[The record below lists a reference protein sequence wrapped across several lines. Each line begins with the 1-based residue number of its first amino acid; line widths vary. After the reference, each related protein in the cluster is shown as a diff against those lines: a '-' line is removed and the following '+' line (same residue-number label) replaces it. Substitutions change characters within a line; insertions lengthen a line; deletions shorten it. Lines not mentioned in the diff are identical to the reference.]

1 MIRLST
7 ILVVLAFA
15 LTACTGATDGSGKS
29 IRISSAQTNSVRNAH
44 IASVNELRA
53 QAGLG
58 PLILSAELTAA
69 ALTQARDMAV
79 QQRAWHFGSDT
90 TSPQDRAARAGY
102 FGVIKGE
109 NIAENYSR
117 SDDLLNTWMSD
128 PDTRRLMFTPDARDI
143 GFGWYQESDGRLW
156 WVQVI
161 G

>member
-1 MIRLST
+1 MS
-7 ILVVLAFA
+7 
-15 LTACTGATDGSGKS
+15 
-29 IRISSAQTNSVRNAH
+29 
-44 IASVNELRA
+44 
-53 QAGLG
+53 
-58 PLILSAELTAA
+58 
-69 ALTQARDMAV
+69 V

-117 SDDLLNTWMSD
+117 EDELLQTWMSD
-128 PDTRRLMFTPDARDI
+128 PETRRLMFAPDARDI
-143 GFGWYQESDGRLW
+143 GFGWYQEQDGRLW

>member
-7 ILVVLAFA
+7 LLVVAA
-15 LTACTGATDGSGKS
+15 LILSACAGGGDQS
-29 IRISSAQTNSVRNAH
+29 IRISSAQTTAVRNGH
-44 IASVNELRA
+44 IAAVNELRA
-53 QAGLG
+53 QAGL
-58 PLILSAELTAA
+58 PALVLSAELTAA
-69 ALTQARDMAV
+69 ALTQARDMSV

-109 NIAENYSR
+109 NIAENYAR
-117 SDDLLNTWMSD
+117 EDELLQTWMSD
-128 PDTRRLMFTPDARDI
+128 PETRRLMFAPDARDI
-143 GFGWYQESDGRLW
+143 GFGWYQEQDGRLW

>member
-1 MIRLST
+1 MIRIAS
-7 ILVVLAFA
+7 VLAIMAFV
-15 LTACTGATDGSGKS
+15 LSACAGGDGSNKP
-29 IRISSAQTNSVRNAH
+29 IHISSAQTIPVRDGHVAAVNA
-44 IASVNELRA
+44 LRA
-53 QAGLG
+53 QAGLP

-69 ALTQARDMAV
+69 AFTHARDMSV

-102 FGVIKGE
+102 FGTIKGE
-109 NIAENYSR
+109 NIAENYAR
-117 SDDLLNTWMSD
+117 EDELLQTWMSD
-128 PDTRRLMFTPDARDI
+128 PETRRLLFVPEARDI

>member
-7 ILVVLAFA
+7 LLVAATLVLS
-15 LTACTGATDGSGKS
+15 ACAGGGGGNF
-29 IRISSAQTNSVRNAH
+29 ISSGQTAKVRSEHVAT
-44 IASVNELRA
+44 VNDMRA
-53 QAGLG
+53 QAGLP
-58 PLILSAELTAA
+58 PLVLSSELTAA
-69 ALTQARDMAV
+69 ALTQARDMSV

-102 FGVIKGE
+102 FGVITGE
-109 NIAENYSR
+109 NIAENYGS
-117 SDDLLNTWMSD
+117 SEELISIWMNN
-128 PDTRRLMFTPDARDI
+128 PDTRRLMFAPNARDI

>member
-1 MIRLST
+1 MIRLSALL
-7 ILVVLAFA
+7 LVVAF
-15 LTACTGATDGSGKS
+15 TFSACTTTGDQNL
-29 IRISSAQTNSVRNAH
+29 RISSSQTNSVRAGH
-44 IASVNELRA
+44 VSAVNELRA
-53 QAGLG
+53 QAGLS

-79 QQRAWHFGSDT
+79 QKRAWHFGSDA

-102 FGVIKGE
+102 FGIIKGE
-109 NIAENYSR
+109 NIAENYAR
-117 SDDLLNTWMSD
+117 EDALVQTWLSD
-128 PDTRRLMFTPDARDI
+128 PETRRLMFAPDARDI

>member
-1 MIRLST
+1 MIRVVSILS
-7 ILVVLAFA
+7 LVAFV
-15 LTACTGATDGSGKS
+15 LTACAGGDGSNKP
-29 IRISSAQTNSVRNAH
+29 IRISAGQTNSVRIAH
-44 IASVNELRA
+44 VAAVNEYRA

-79 QQRAWHFGSDT
+79 QKRAWHFGSDT

-109 NIAENYSR
+109 NIAENYAR
-117 SDDLLNTWMSD
+117 EDDLLNTWMND
-128 PDTRRLMFTPDARDI
+128 PETRRLMFAADANDI